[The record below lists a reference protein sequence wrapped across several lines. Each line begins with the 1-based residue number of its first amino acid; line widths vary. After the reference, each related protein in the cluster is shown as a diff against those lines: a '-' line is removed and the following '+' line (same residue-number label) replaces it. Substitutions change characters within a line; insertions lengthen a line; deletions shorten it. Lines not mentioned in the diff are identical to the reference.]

1 MRTAAGRRHCR
12 REGMGTANA
21 SGWEASVYC
30 PKPRVLIIG
39 CGGAGGNS
47 VSRLHRLG
55 VAGARTAVVNTD
67 RVHLET
73 IEADRKLLI
82 GQTVTRGMGAG
93 GRPEIGERCAELAD
107 EDLRNLVMSQDLV
120 FLTVGLGGGTGTG
133 VAPHIAELASA
144 GGAVVIAVAT
154 TPFKVER
161 GRLRTAQAGIQRLRS
176 NCDSLIVLDNN
187 RLLDLVPNLPVE
199 RAFSVMDVLIAEVIK
214 GVTEAINLPSLINL
228 DFNDVRTVLSEG
240 GTSTILYGENSIDDP
255 DRVVSETLSN
265 PLLDVDTK
273 GARAALIHIS
283 SGPSLSLRTAFRVVD
298 GITANMRS
306 DANVIFG
313 VRVDPRHQ
321 DIIRVIAV
329 LTGLKTPELDAPVE
343 AAPDL
348 GPLGPLSPYTRSR

>member
-1 MRTAAGRRHCR
+1 
-12 REGMGTANA
+12 MGTANA
-21 SGWEASVYC
+21 TGWEASVYC
-30 PKPRVLIIG
+30 PKPKVLVIG

-47 VSRLHRLG
+47 VGRLHRIG
-55 VAGARTAVVNTD
+55 VAGARTAIVNTD

-73 IEADRKLLI
+73 VQADKKLLI
-82 GQTVTRGMGAG
+82 GQSVTRGMGAG
-93 GRPEIGERCAELAD
+93 GRPEVGERCADLAD
-107 EDLRNLVMSQDLV
+107 EELRNLVMGQDLV

-133 VAPHIAELASA
+133 VAPHVAELASA

-161 GRLRTAQAGIQRLRS
+161 GRIRNAQLGIQRLRP
-176 NCDSLIVLDNN
+176 NCDSLIILDNN

-199 RAFSVMDVLIAEVIK
+199 RAFSVMDVLVAEVIK

-255 DRVVSETLSN
+255 DGVVSDTLSN
-265 PLLDVDTK
+265 PLLDVDTH

-298 GITANMRS
+298 GITANMRG

-321 DIIRVIAV
+321 DVIRVIAI
-329 LTGLKTPELDAPVE
+329 LTGLKTPALDVPVE
-343 AAPDL
+343 ADPPLEIANPFAPF
-348 GPLGPLSPYTRSR
+348 PRSR

>member
-1 MRTAAGRRHCR
+1 
-12 REGMGTANA
+12 MGTTNA
-21 SGWEASVYC
+21 SGWEASVIC
-30 PKPRVLIIG
+30 PKPRVLIVG

-47 VSRLHRLG
+47 VGRLHRLG
-55 VAGARTAVVNTD
+55 VAGARTAIVNTD

-73 IEADRKLLI
+73 VDADRKLLI
-82 GQTVTRGMGAG
+82 GQTVTRGMGTG
-93 GRPEIGERCAELAD
+93 GRPEIGERCADLAD
-107 EDLRNLVMSQDLV
+107 DELRNLVMSQDLV

-154 TPFKVER
+154 TPFRVER
-161 GRLRTAQAGIQRLRS
+161 GRLRTAQAGIQRLRP
-176 NCDSLIVLDNN
+176 NCDSLIILDNN
-187 RLLDLVPNLPVE
+187 RLLDLVPDLPVE

-255 DRVVSETLSN
+255 DGDVHETLSN

-313 VRVDPRHQ
+313 VRVDPRHH
-321 DIIRVIAV
+321 DVIRVIAI
-329 LTGLKTPELDAPVE
+329 LTGLKAPALDATLE
-343 AAPDL
+343 ANPSLDVVNPFAPY
-348 GPLGPLSPYTRSR
+348 PRSR

>member
-1 MRTAAGRRHCR
+1 
-12 REGMGTANA
+12 MGTANA
-21 SGWEASVYC
+21 TGWEASVTC
-30 PKPRVLIIG
+30 PKPRVLIVG

-47 VSRLHRLG
+47 VGRLHKIG

-67 RVHLET
+67 RIHLEG
-73 IEADRKLLI
+73 IQADKKLLI
-82 GQTVTRGMGAG
+82 GQSVTRGMGAG
-93 GRPEIGERCAELAD
+93 GRPEVAERCAELAD
-107 EDLRNLVMSQDLV
+107 DELRNLVMSQDLV

-133 VAPHIAELASA
+133 VAPHVAELAAAS
-144 GGAVVIAVAT
+144 GAVVIAIAT

-161 GRLRTAQAGIQRLRS
+161 GRTRTAQLGIQRLRP
-176 NCDSLIVLDNN
+176 NCDSLIILDNN

-255 DRVVSETLSN
+255 DQVVSDTLSN

-313 VRVDPRHQ
+313 VRVDPRHH
-321 DIIRVIAV
+321 DVIRVIAI
-329 LTGLKTPELDAPVE
+329 LTGLNTPELDIPLEATPRFEPPNLFAPT
-343 AAPDL
+343 P
-348 GPLGPLSPYTRSR
+348 RSR

>member
-1 MRTAAGRRHCR
+1 MRTAAGRRHR
-12 REGMGTANA
+12 RRQGMGTANA

-30 PKPRVLIIG
+30 PKPRGLI
-39 CGGAGGNS
+39 N
-47 VSRLHRLG
+47 
-55 VAGARTAVVNTD
+55 
-67 RVHLET
+67 
-73 IEADRKLLI
+73 
-82 GQTVTRGMGAG
+82 
-93 GRPEIGERCAELAD
+93 RC
-107 EDLRNLVMSQDLV
+107 R
-120 FLTVGLGGGTGTG
+120 GGGTGTG

-283 SGPSLSLRTAFRVVD
+283 SDRALSLRTAFRVVD

-321 DIIRVIAV
+321 DVIRVIAV
-329 LTGLKTPELDAPVE
+329 LTGLKAPALDVPIE

-348 GPLGPLSPYTRSR
+348 ASPGPLSPYPRYR